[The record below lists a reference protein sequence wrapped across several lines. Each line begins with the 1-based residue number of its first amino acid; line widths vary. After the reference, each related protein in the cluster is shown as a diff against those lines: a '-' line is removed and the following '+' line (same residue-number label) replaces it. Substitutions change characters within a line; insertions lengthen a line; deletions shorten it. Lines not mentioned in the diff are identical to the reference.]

1 MKAWKRTGHH
11 RGEAARPTVPLK
23 DADSLLNVMKKESRD
38 SQAIYQV
45 GVIANNFG
53 HFHVVQL
60 SSRVHL
66 FVGFLITY
74 HFIFHQLF

>member
-1 MKAWKRTGHH
+1 MKARKRTGHH
-11 RGEAARPTVPLK
+11 RGEGAGPTVPLK

-45 GVIANNFG
+45 GMIANNFG
-53 HFHVVQL
+53 AL
-60 SSRVHL
+60 SHL
-66 FVGFLITY
+66 FVGFLITF